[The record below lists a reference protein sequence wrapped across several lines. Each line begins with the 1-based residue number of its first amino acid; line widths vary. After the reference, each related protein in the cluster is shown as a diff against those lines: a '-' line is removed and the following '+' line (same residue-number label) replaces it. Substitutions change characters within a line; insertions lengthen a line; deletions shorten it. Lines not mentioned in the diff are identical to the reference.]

1 MKDSEHTR
9 FIAKVVQGPGEKDCW
24 LWVGAI
30 ADDGYGRFS
39 IRRDGREKMVR
50 PHRFLYEHITGQDL
64 TPDVE
69 LLHTC
74 DVPICVRVTADADTH
89 LLAAD
94 HSTNMR
100 DRERKGRAGRH
111 QVGMRGL
118 SRRQLAIRSRTLR
131 DVVLTMGWN
140 REAIAAVIA
149 GAGPGQPTLFDWSS

>member
-1 MKDSEHTR
+1 M
-9 FIAKVVQGPGEKDCW
+9 AKVVSGPREDDCW

-30 ADDGYGRFS
+30 ADDGYRRFS
-39 IRRDGREKMVR
+39 LRREGRERMVR
-50 PHRFLYEHITGQDL
+50 PQRLLFEHVTGREL
-64 TPDVE
+64 TRDVE

-89 LLAAD
+89 LLADD
-94 HSTNMR
+94 HGANMR

-118 SRRQLAIRSRTLR
+118 SRRQLATRSRTLR
-131 DVVLTMGWN
+131 DLVLTMGWN

-149 GAGPGQPTLFDWSS
+149 GAGADQPTLFDWPA